1 MSIKEISIYSN
12 SCHIG
17 WKIWLLYTILKV
29 DNPKDHQVP
38 VLFGS
43 KVSGK
48 KNLMWFL
55 SNKPNLHNQYN
66 LAERQNCHAAA
77 V

>member
-1 MSIKEISIYSN
+1 MENMTVIHNFESRQPERSSSSN
-12 SCHIG
+12 
-17 WKIWLLYTILKV
+17 
-29 DNPKDHQVP
+29 P
-38 VLFGS
+38 VSFGS

-55 SNKPNLHNQYN
+55 SNKSNLHNQYN
-66 LAERQNCHAAA
+66 LAERKNCHAAA